1 MNFNNIFIPILSPLI
16 SIILFIGLFHLGKI
30 FVNLFNVHDKISKI
44 SDNRYQYTVIGS
56 IFSTAI
62 IYPFIL
68 LNIVNIKL
76 FLTVISITIFLLG
89 LIETLNF
96 FRSQKINFIIKNNLN
111 YNYLLSIL
119 ILLLY
124 FLLTLAPIT
133 NADSLDYH
141 VGVPFY
147 IINNNVYPELKFW
160 THFVKSGSGEVL
172 NAVGFILKGEQF
184 PSLVQFSGILSIFG
198 ILKNKKINKRTN
210 IFLLLFLSCPILILL
225 VSSAKPQ
232 LNYIGSSALVFSII
246 FLSDL
251 KNLKSLN
258 LIIFILILIFTSINA
273 KFSFALSASIFWIT
287 LSYYAFI
294 NKKLDKFI
302 LYSIFFSLIIIAP
315 KIYFK
320 LSVYEMS
327 FFDAVIK
334 PLPTNI
340 YGYSQLYQS
349 LTTCG
354 YKGCFPYW
362 LFIPSSLGTITETLG
377 IGCLV
382 ILFVNIKKN
391 FRQNLIFLVIIL
403 YVFLA
408 FKFGQNNPRW
418 FLEVFVWLILL
429 THYYGLKNNSSYKF
443 FFITANIQ
451 SLGVVLILLY
461 GIFTLSIGSLSQ
473 SLREKVL
480 INSANGYELFKWSNS
495 KLNEKDILIS
505 THRSF
510 SLSNIKT
517 IPADIFHYININDKK
532 SQIHFN
538 EIKKMKPTHI
548 LFYNDKKNYNKLEKC
563 IGKLLHY
570 KKNVGKFTA
579 RNPFNKQQKYYDGYI
594 YEFNNKKL
602 PNCIYDI
609 GEKK

>member
-30 FVNLFNVHDKISKI
+30 FVNLLNVHDKISKI
-44 SDNRYQYTVIGS
+44 SDNRYQYAVIGS
-56 IFSTAI
+56 ILSTAI

-68 LNIVNIKL
+68 LNIVNVKL
-76 FLTVISITIFLLG
+76 FLSVISITIFLLG
-89 LIETLNF
+89 LIETFNF
-96 FRSQKINFIIKNNLN
+96 FRSEKINFIIKNNLN
-111 YNYLLSIL
+111 YNFLLSIL

-160 THFVKSGSGEVL
+160 THFLKSGSGEVL

-198 ILKNKKINKRTN
+198 ILKNKKINKKAN

-258 LIIFILILIFTSINA
+258 LIIFILILIFASINA

-320 LSVYEMS
+320 LHVYEMS

-349 LTTCG
+349 LTSCG

-362 LFIPSSLGTITETLG
+362 LFIPSSLGTIPETLG
-377 IGCLV
+377 IGSLV
-382 ILFVNIKKN
+382 ILFVSIKKN

-403 YVFLA
+403 YVVLA

-429 THYYGLKNNSSYKF
+429 THYYGLKNDFSYKLF
-443 FFITANIQ
+443 LIGANIQ

-517 IPADIFHYININDKK
+517 IPGDIFYYINIRDKR

-538 EIKKMKPTHI
+538 EIKKIKPTHI

-563 IGKLLHY
+563 LGKLLHY

-579 RNPFNKQQKYYDGYI
+579 RNPFNKTQKYYDGYI
-594 YEFNNKKL
+594 YEFNYEKL
-602 PNCIYDI
+602 PNCIFNV
-609 GEKK
+609 K

>member
-1 MNFNNIFIPILSPLI
+1 MNFNNIFIPILSPLF
-16 SIILFIGLFHLGKI
+16 SIILLVGLFHSGKI
-30 FVNLFNVHDKISKI
+30 FVNLLNIDDKISKI
-44 SDNRYQYTVIGS
+44 SDSRYQYTVIGS
-56 IFSTAI
+56 VILTAI
-62 IYPFIL
+62 IYPFVL

-76 FLTVISITIFLLG
+76 FLSFVSITLFLLG
-89 LIETLNF
+89 LIEIFNF
-96 FRSQKINFIIKNNLN
+96 LRSRKINLNIKKILN
-111 YNYLLSIL
+111 YNFLLIIL

-160 THFVKSGSGEVL
+160 THFLKSGSGEIL
-172 NAVGFILKGEQF
+172 NAVGFMLKAEQF
-184 PSLVQFSGILSIFG
+184 PSLVQFSGILSISG
-198 ILKNKKINKRTN
+198 ILLKKKINKKTN
-210 IFLLLFLSCPILILL
+210 VFLLLFLSCPIIVLL
-225 VSSAKPQ
+225 ASSGKPQ

-251 KNLKSLN
+251 KNIKSIN
-258 LIIFILILIFTSINA
+258 LIIFVLILIFASINA

-287 LSYYAFI
+287 LSYYSFI
-294 NKKLDKFI
+294 NKKLRKFI
-302 LYSIFFSLIIIAP
+302 LYSILFSLIILVP

-320 LSVYEMS
+320 FHVYEMS
-327 FFDAVIK
+327 FFDAIIK

-340 YGYSQLYQS
+340 YGYGQLYDS
-349 LTTCG
+349 LTSCG

-362 LFIPSSLGTITETLG
+362 LFVPPNLGTILETLG
-377 IGCLV
+377 IGSAI

-391 FRQNLIFLVIIL
+391 FRQNLIFLVVLVYI
-403 YVFLA
+403 VLA

-429 THYYGLKNNSSYKF
+429 TYNYGLKNNFSYKLF
-443 FFITANIQ
+443 SIGTTIQ
-451 SLGVVLILLY
+451 SFVVILILLY
-461 GIFTLSIGSLSQ
+461 GIFTLSMGSLSQ

-495 KLNEKDILIS
+495 KLNENDVLIS

-510 SLSNIKT
+510 SLSNVKT
-517 IPADIFHYININDKK
+517 IPGDIFYYINIKDRR
-532 SQIHFN
+532 SQIHFD
-538 EIKKMKPTHI
+538 EIKKINPTHI
-548 LFYNDKKNYNKLEKC
+548 LFYDDKKNYNKLEMC
-563 IGKLLHY
+563 LGKLLYY

-579 RNPFNKQQKYYDGYI
+579 RNPFNKRQKYYDGYI
-594 YEFNNKKL
+594 YEFNNEKL
-602 PNCIYDI
+602 PNCIYDV
-609 GEKK
+609 KKK